1 MKLIFDH
8 TLGKQ
13 EHQDLVICKP
23 LAEVM
28 EEEEN
33 DDDCFKREYTPDTR
47 NFLRQKKNLQ
57 LRTLK
62 TYELD
67 ALVVN
72 RETVNGAL
80 NMRRISF

>member
-13 EHQDLVICKP
+13 ENQDLVICKP

-33 DDDCFKREYTPDTR
+33 EAVETGW
-47 NFLRQKKNLQ
+47 LA
-57 LRTLK
+57 
-62 TYELD
+62 LD
-67 ALVVN
+67 YP
-72 RETVNGAL
+72 
-80 NMRRISF
+80 F